1 MSGLPVAGAFNILIH
16 TWWHESPS
24 TRIVQLICPG
34 RLFRNGDAQF
44 ILNRVSYSFSLQL
57 QASSLSHRYP
67 SLPLFPH
74 RTSLLVNSS
83 KAMPCSKRRT
93 LLFQRLELRR
103 RVRHVT
109 VGRQFPIDRNRSSPT
124 TSLIYRLEIVP
135 TKKAML
141 VCIYIVTKARFR
153 KKKKVET
160 TRQNTIT

>member
-1 MSGLPVAGAFNILIH
+1 MNLRRPGSSNLSAPAAYFEMV
-16 TWWHESPS
+16 
-24 TRIVQLICPG
+24 TR
-34 RLFRNGDAQF
+34 
-44 ILNRVSYSFSLQL
+44 SSFSTGSRIPFLSNFRL
-57 QASSLSHRYP
+57 LLSHRYP